1 VKKTLM
7 MFALAA
13 MTAMAGEWKG
23 TIGDS
28 KCGAKHADAS
38 EKSMACAK
46 ICVKGGAAA
55 VFITEDG
62 KVLKIDNADKVAEHI
77 GHKVTITGNIDG
89 DSVHIDSVKM

>member
-1 VKKTLM
+1 MKKSLM

-23 TIGDS
+23 TISDA

-46 ICVKGGAAA
+46 SCVKGGAAA

-62 KVLKIDNADKVAEHI
+62 KVLKIHNADKVAEHI
-77 GHKVTITGNIDG
+77 GHKVTINGNVDG
-89 DSVHIDSVKM
+89 DSVHVESVKM